1 MNDVHELEEK
11 VNNFEGGKNDKK
23 YRELDEKLT
32 SSLLTVDA
40 IDSDGDEGI
49 RGQRKEIIERIHHS
63 IDKLEDGTKDSSQNA
78 ENQRTSGL
86 EDKENQNPFSES
98 PQAGPSNQKS
108 PRKRK
113 SKKGFRS
120 LYYLNSPQES
130 ENEEQNAVSQDF
142 R

>member
-11 VNNFEGGKNDKK
+11 VNYFEGGKNDKK
-23 YRELDEKLT
+23 YRELDERLT
-32 SSLLTVDA
+32 SSLLTVNA
-40 IDSDGDEGI
+40 IDSDRDEGI
-49 RGQRKEIIERIHHS
+49 RGQCKEIIERIHHS

-113 SKKGFRS
+113 SKKGFRT

-130 ENEEQNAVSQDF
+130 ENEEQDVVSHDI

>member
-11 VNNFEGGKNDKK
+11 VNNFEGGKNDQK
-23 YRELDEKLT
+23 YRQLDEWLT
-32 SSLLTVDA
+32 SSRLTVDA

-49 RGQRKEIIERIHHS
+49 REQRKEIIKRIHHS
-63 IDKLEDGTKDSSQNA
+63 IDKLEAGTKDSSQNA
-78 ENQRTSGL
+78 ENQTTFGL
-86 EDKENQNPFSES
+86 EDKENQTPFSES
-98 PQAGPSNQKS
+98 PQAGTSNQKS

-120 LYYLNSPQES
+120 LYYLNSSEES
-130 ENEEQNAVSQDF
+130 ENEEQDEVSHGI

>member
-23 YRELDEKLT
+23 YRELDERLT

-78 ENQRTSGL
+78 ENQKNFWIGR
-86 EDKENQNPFSES
+86 
-98 PQAGPSNQKS
+98 
-108 PRKRK
+108 
-113 SKKGFRS
+113 
-120 LYYLNSPQES
+120 
-130 ENEEQNAVSQDF
+130 
-142 R
+142 

>member
-23 YRELDEKLT
+23 YRELDERLT

-63 IDKLEDGTKDSSQNA
+63 IDKLEDGTKDSSPNA

-86 EDKENQNPFSES
+86 EDKGNQNPFSES

-108 PRKRK
+108 LRKRK

-120 LYYLNSPQES
+120 LYYLNSPVES
-130 ENEEQNAVSQDF
+130 ENEEQDVVSHGI

>member
-23 YRELDEKLT
+23 YRELDERLT

-98 PQAGPSNQKS
+98 PQIRNHQEKGSQ
-108 PRKRK
+108 
-113 SKKGFRS
+113 KKGFD
-120 LYYLNSPQES
+120 L
-130 ENEEQNAVSQDF
+130 F
-142 R
+142 TT

>member
-23 YRELDEKLT
+23 YRELDERLT
-32 SSLLTVDA
+32 SSLLIVDA

-63 IDKLEDGTKDSSQNA
+63 IDKLEDGTKDSSPNA

-86 EDKENQNPFSES
+86 EDKENQNSFSEL

-113 SKKGFRS
+113 SKKGFKS
-120 LYYLNSPQES
+120 LYYLNSPKES
-130 ENEEQNAVSQDF
+130 ENDEQDVVSHGI